1 MTVMGTDVTAAF
13 LDWAE
18 HDRMRSLHTLI
29 RYRSSLATLAPF
41 GDLLTL
47 TRDDLDMWWTS
58 RILLNNG
65 FPRSAASRSN
75 ELACLRTFYKWATK
89 KNYRPDDPTAGL
101 DFLTPENHV
110 PRAIGKAD
118 LERLL
123 GPLTMDALDL
133 RRAIALGAYAGM
145 RVSEVA
151 ALDWRD
157 IDTEAH
163 RLFVRGKGQWERPI
177 GLSMV
182 LLDALVPITGG
193 NVVKA
198 GGVPYAG
205 ATLQRKVN
213 RLIRRAGIDHSFH
226 DLRKRGASLALSRGM
241 NPAAVRVA
249 FGWRSM
255 ETVTHY
261 AVVGDEELDRIAEA
275 MI

>member
-1 MTVMGTDVTAAF
+1 MCDLTAVF

-18 HDRMRSLHTLI
+18 HDRMRSPHTLT

-41 GDLLTL
+41 GDLMTL
-47 TRDDLDMWWTS
+47 TRDDLEMWWTS
-58 RILLNNG
+58 RILLING
-65 FPRSAASRSN
+65 GPRSAASRSN

-123 GPLTMDALDL
+123 GSLTTDALDL
-133 RRAIALGAYAGM
+133 RRAIALGAYAGL
-145 RVSEVA
+145 RVAEVA

-157 IDTEAH
+157 IDTEAR

-177 GLSMV
+177 GLSAV
-182 LLDALVPITGG
+182 LLDELVPITGG

-198 GGVPYAG
+198 GGTPYAG

-213 RLIRRAGIDHSFH
+213 RLIQRAGIDHSFH

>member
-1 MTVMGTDVTAAF
+1 MSDTTAAF

-18 HDRMRSLHTLI
+18 HDRLRSPHTLS

-47 TRDDLDMWWTS
+47 TRDDLDLWWTS

-65 FPRSAASRSN
+65 APRSAASRSN
-75 ELACLRTFYKWATK
+75 ELACLRSFYKWATK
-89 KNYRPDDPTAGL
+89 KNHRPDDPTAGL

-123 GPLTMDALDL
+123 GPLTADALDL
-133 RRAIALGAYAGM
+133 RRAIALGAYAGL

-151 ALDWRD
+151 ALDWQD
-157 IDTEAH
+157 IDIEAH
-163 RLFVRGKGQWERPI
+163 RLFVRGKGRWERPI
-177 GLSMV
+177 GLSVV
-182 LLDALVPITGG
+182 LLDALIPNTGG

-198 GGVPYAG
+198 GGKPYAG
-205 ATLQRKVN
+205 STLQRKVN
-213 RLIRRAGIDHSFH
+213 RLIHRAGIDHSFH

-241 NPAAVRVA
+241 NPAAVRVM